1 MISTCFL
8 FLHSSI
14 DTFIK
19 QAKLSK
25 MCTTQEKRECKDLAD
40 IANKSSA
47 ISIQSFCA
55 CIQ

>member
-1 MISTCFL
+1 
-8 FLHSSI
+8 
-14 DTFIK
+14 
-19 QAKLSK
+19 